1 MIGSSQEIGEDFT
14 EDSEPEPCVKSK
26 LEKGGK
32 LILMAG
38 AEVGMAERGWGG
50 SGWGGGQDSTG
61 AQGWGDEGAEMEAM
75 HVLGGTFP
83 LGLLVILSE
92 NYT

>member
-1 MIGSSQEIGEDFT
+1 M
-14 EDSEPEPCVKSK
+14 
-26 LEKGGK
+26 
-32 LILMAG
+32 
-38 AEVGMAERGWGG
+38 GMAERGWGG

>member
-1 MIGSSQEIGEDFT
+1 M
-14 EDSEPEPCVKSK
+14 
-26 LEKGGK
+26 
-32 LILMAG
+32 ILMAG

-50 SGWGGGQDSTG
+50 SGWGGGQDGPG

-92 NYT
+92 NYTWRFLLCFFLDRQG

>member
-1 MIGSSQEIGEDFT
+1 M
-14 EDSEPEPCVKSK
+14 KSK

-50 SGWGGGQDSTG
+50 SGWGGGQDGPG

-75 HVLGGTFP
+75 HV
-83 LGLLVILSE
+83 GLLVILSE
-92 NYT
+92 NYTWRFLLCFFLDRQG